1 VSAGNE
7 IAVMEVSS
15 HALAQGRVQGC
26 TFPVTV
32 FTNLTR
38 DHLDYH
44 LDMEDYFAAK
54 AKLFSPDYRKVR
66 RLLTL
71 MMIWSTFSGLPVS
84 PTGFNL

>member
-1 VSAGNE
+1 
-7 IAVMEVSS
+7 
-15 HALAQGRVQGC
+15 
-26 TFPVTV
+26 V

-54 AKLFSPDYRKVR
+54 ANYLVPIICKVR

-71 MMIWSTFSGLPVS
+71 MMNMV
-84 PTGFNL
+84 NV